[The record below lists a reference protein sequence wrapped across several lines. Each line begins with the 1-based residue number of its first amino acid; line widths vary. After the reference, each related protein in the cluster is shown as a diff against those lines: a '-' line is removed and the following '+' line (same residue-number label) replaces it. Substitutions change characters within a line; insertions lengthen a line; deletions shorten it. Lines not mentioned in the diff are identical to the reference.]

1 MKNIL
6 MSLALGACA
15 ACAGAQTCSGRSPPH
30 TVALLELYTS
40 EGCSSCP
47 PADRFVSALR
57 ASGVTPSQALPL
69 SLHVDY
75 WNAIGWTD
83 PFSSAVFTERQ
94 RRLSALAGSRTV
106 YTPEFF
112 AGGHELRNWS
122 RGSADAIKRIN
133 AMPAQAAIGITLG
146 RPATAGLPVEVNST
160 GPNGAL
166 LHVALVQ
173 NNVSSRVTAGEN
185 SGRTLHH
192 DFVVRQWLAPLPIGR
207 DGRAHVAR
215 VLPLPSGA
223 RAADLAVTAFVQSP
237 RGEVL
242 QAFSLPLCS
251 TLTE

>member
-1 MKNIL
+1 

-15 ACAGAQTCSGRSPPH
+15 ACAGAQTCSGRSPAH

-47 PADRFVSALR
+47 PADRFVSGLR
-57 ASGVTPSQALPL
+57 ASGVTLSQAVPL

-75 WNAIGWTD
+75 WNDIGWKD

-94 RRLSALAGSRTV
+94 RSLSALAGSRTN
-106 YTPEFF
+106 YTPEIFV
-112 AGGHELRNWS
+112 GGRELRNWS
-122 RGSADAIKRIN
+122 GATVDAVKRIN

-146 RPATAGLPVEVNST
+146 RPAAAGLPVEVSST

-173 NNVSSRVTAGEN
+173 NDVTSRVTAGEN
-185 SGRTLHH
+185 GGRTLHH

-207 DGRAHVAR
+207 DGRAQMAR

-242 QAFSLPLCS
+242 QAFSLPVCS
-251 TLTE
+251 TQAE